1 MSLRVSFDLEDQD
14 LKHFRLIMREARH
27 AAGRASPEDIV
38 AGATG
43 LLDRVGSTQVPRFIR
58 ERLDKLDLMIRML
71 TDTEWRLPNQE
82 STRILSALA
91 YFSEP
96 DDLIPDD
103 IPGLGF
109 LDDAIMIELVVREL
123 KHEIDA
129 YRDFCDFRDRNA
141 PPPGTRGRSPEVT
154 REKWLD
160 ERRKA
165 LQSRMRRRRKRNGR
179 KSGSGSPLG
188 LL

>member
-1 MSLRVSFDLEDQD
+1 MSLRVSFDLDDQD
-14 LKHFRLIMREARH
+14 LEHFRLIMRETRHSAARS
-27 AAGRASPEDIV
+27 SPEEIV

-43 LLDRVGSTQVPRFIR
+43 LLERVGTTKVPHFIR

-71 TDTEWRLPNQE
+71 TDIEWRLPSQE
-82 STRILSALA
+82 SGRVLSALA

-96 DDLIPDD
+96 DDLIPDA

-123 KHEIDA
+123 RHEIDA
-129 YRDFCDFRDRNA
+129 YRDFCDFRARHS

-165 LQSRMRRRRKRNGR
+165 LQSRMRRRRKRHSRRAG
-179 KSGSGSPLG
+179 GGPSPG

>member
-1 MSLRVSFDLEDQD
+1 MALRVSFDLDDDD

-27 AAGRASPEDIV
+27 AAARATPEEIV
-38 AGATG
+38 AGATS
-43 LLDRVGSTQVPRFIR
+43 LLRKVGPSRVPQFVA
-58 ERLDKLDLMIRML
+58 ERLDKLDLMTRML
-71 TDTEWRLPNQE
+71 TDTEWRLPSQE
-82 STRILSALA
+82 STRVLNALA
-91 YFSEP
+91 YFREP

-129 YRDFCDFRDRNA
+129 YRDFCDFRSRQS
-141 PPPGTRGRSPEVT
+141 PPPGTKGRSPEVT
-154 REKWLD
+154 RERWLD

-165 LQSRMRRRRKRNGR
+165 LQSRMRRRRKRNNR
-179 KSGSGSPLG
+179 KSGDGSAG